1 MSQEPSKDD
10 ATKEKHSKQW
20 QVLFVLSV
28 WLLFLVMVFLAVS
41 LYRLTEPAPELE
53 QGGAAESHAQI
64 LEQARLL
71 VKQELA
77 SLEAQVS
84 AQQEVAYHLQS
95 LPASTDQKLGAL
107 HQQILAQQATMQR
120 LKQTSEQSSS
130 GGDNVRAM
138 IAESQREAAKV
149 KQVQTDVLNQ
159 IKTDQEKLSTLSDKV
174 HRLESMGPA
183 QAEQCSGSDPTEV
196 TAAVNR
202 QSRKIDELEASL
214 YRANMDIKDAVKTE
228 LLENSFSEAQLPS
241 SPEAMVETAEEHL
254 QAWVQDVVDSQVGDK
269 QCANRSEVEEMM
281 QGAVNR
287 FEADRVGLPDLA
299 VRTAGGKIIS
309 ARGLTSPSYTP
320 QGALISTHFWHLLGM
335 ENGVGPPEDVITQDT
350 SVGRCW
356 AFSGSSGRVTIQL
369 SRPAQVTAVSLEH
382 VPKVVALDVSSAP
395 KKFRVWG
402 LESIEDGNGTLLGT
416 FEYSFEDGSS
426 SIQTFKTM
434 DLHKQLNLVMLEVL
448 SNHGNGDYTC
458 IYRFRVH
465 GQ

>member
-159 IKTDQEKLSTLSDKV
+159 IKTDQE
-174 HRLESMGPA
+174 
-183 QAEQCSGSDPTEV
+183 CSGSDPTEV

-356 AFSGSSGRVTIQL
+356 AFSGSRGRVTIQL

-416 FEYSFEDGSS
+416 FEYSFEDGFFVDPN
-426 SIQTFKTM
+426 IQ
-434 DLHKQLNLVMLEVL
+434 D
-448 SNHGNGDYTC
+448 NGSTQAAESC
-458 IYRFRVH
+458 NA
-465 GQ
+465 GSLK